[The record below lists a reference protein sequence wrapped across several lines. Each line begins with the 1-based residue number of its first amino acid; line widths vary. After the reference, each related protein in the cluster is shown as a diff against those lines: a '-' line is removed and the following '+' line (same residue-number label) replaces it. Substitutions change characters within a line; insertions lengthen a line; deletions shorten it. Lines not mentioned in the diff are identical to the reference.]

1 MPVVYRPD
9 RPARVDAGRTLP
21 GYNGR
26 MSVSEPRHEDSDRE
40 ALADVFRRVARVL
53 NAVRPS
59 IQADGGDVELVDV
72 SADGLVR
79 IRMHGA
85 CVGCPSSSMTLRE
98 GIERNVRD
106 HVPEI
111 RAVEA
116 VD

>member
-1 MPVVYRPD
+1 MSASESRPLD
-9 RPARVDAGRTLP
+9 T
-21 GYNGR
+21 
-26 MSVSEPRHEDSDRE
+26 DRE

-53 NAVRPS
+53 NLVRPS
-59 IQADGGDVELVDV
+59 IPADGGDDGLVDV

-79 IRMHGA
+79 IRLHGA

-98 GIERNVRD
+98 GIERNIRD

>member
-1 MPVVYRPD
+1 
-9 RPARVDAGRTLP
+9 
-21 GYNGR
+21 
-26 MSVSEPRHEDSDRE
+26 MSVSDSRPQNADRE

-53 NAVRPS
+53 NKVRPS

-79 IRMHGA
+79 IRLHGA

-106 HVPEI
+106 HVPEV

>member
-1 MPVVYRPD
+1 MDDMTPNTP
-9 RPARVDAGRTLP
+9 
-21 GYNGR
+21 
-26 MSVSEPRHEDSDRE
+26 PRSIDRE

-79 IRMHGA
+79 VRLHGA

-98 GIERNVRD
+98 GIERNIRD
-106 HVPEI
+106 HVPEVTG
-111 RAVEA
+111 VEA
-116 VD
+116 LES